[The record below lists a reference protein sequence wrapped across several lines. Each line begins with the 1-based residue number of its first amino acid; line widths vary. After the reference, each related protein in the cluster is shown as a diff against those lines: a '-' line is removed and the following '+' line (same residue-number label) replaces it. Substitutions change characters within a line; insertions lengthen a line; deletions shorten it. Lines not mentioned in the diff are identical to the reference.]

1 MGKANHVYSNPIAE
15 IVTGSVGWLLYRRK
29 LKQWNFYDEKQT
41 EINKGD
47 IRMKLITAIINRK
60 DVGEVCT
67 SLTEAGYYFTKMMS
81 SGGFLTSGNTT
92 LIIGTEKDKVKD
104 VMEIIRSHCSKR
116 TEEVAT
122 NLQYHIAAYPAQ
134 VTVGGATVFV
144 TDVEEFEK
152 M

>member
-1 MGKANHVYSNPIAE
+1 
-15 IVTGSVGWLLYRRK
+15 
-29 LKQWNFYDEKQT
+29 
-41 EINKGD
+41 
-47 IRMKLITAIINRK
+47 MKLITAIINRK

-104 VMEIIRSHCSKR
+104 VMEIIRKPLFQADRRGRHKPSDRYAICCISSTSHR
-116 TEEVAT
+116 RRR
-122 NLQYHIAAYPAQ
+122 H
-134 VTVGGATVFV
+134 GFV